1 MAPILS
7 MNCNGNHR
15 LPVFIGKA
23 MLSIFG
29 LRMVSRPNE
38 LERESGRRNG
48 LQSTTAFHS
57 YIQRFDKQRLR
68 FHAET
73 STGA

>member
-1 MAPILS
+1 MASILRI
-7 MNCNGNHR
+7 NCNGNHR

-38 LERESGRRNG
+38 LEGESGSRNG
-48 LQSTTAFHS
+48 LQSTTAFYS
-57 YIQRFDKQRLR
+57 YIQRFDKQSLH
-68 FHAET
+68 F
-73 STGA
+73 

>member
-7 MNCNGNHR
+7 ISCNGNHR

-29 LRMVSRPNE
+29 LRLVSRPNE
-38 LERESGRRNG
+38 LERESGSRNG
-48 LQSTTAFHS
+48 LQSTTACYS
-57 YIQRFDKQRLR
+57 YMQRFDKQRLH
-68 FHAET
+68 F
-73 STGA
+73 